1 MRAGTT
7 VWRTHYERE
16 AMRRFRGVGT
26 LAAIAVL
33 AVAMAA
39 CGRDPAASIQR
50 SPTSDP
56 TSTPSP
62 TAEAVMEE
70 ATVEVTATPR
80 PGAPTA
86 TRTPTSEPALQKP
99 LATAQS
105 DFFVTTDAPEALPT
119 PKPQV
124 DVLQEDEP
132 LFPFTITGSNGR
144 EVVFEQAPERIIAF
158 DTAAVEI
165 LLAMGEGH
173 RIVGTHAFVTNPPEA
188 RSIQTL
194 GDETPRGEG
203 EGDTPRVWD
212 RASSWGHP
220 LVVGTGGEVDPAREG
235 EITIVSLEPDLVYV
249 LFDTWISLDVLSL
262 NNIEKE
268 GRDKYKVL
276 FFKNKSYDFTRVVD
290 RMRLWGRIVGNPDAA
305 EALVRDFE
313 TRVAAIRATMEN
325 SGPGP
330 RVFLDVGNRW
340 TAGGNTLAGNVLKLL
355 KLQLAP
361 ANLIGYRQ
369 IGDDT
374 IAEQDPEIVL
384 TTDPQSF
391 MGNPEFSDI
400 SAVKN
405 NRVYEFA
412 DTRLR
417 VAGPRL
423 AGEIEDLA
431 RLVYPELFP

>member
-1 MRAGTT
+1 
-7 VWRTHYERE
+7 
-16 AMRRFRGVGT
+16 
-26 LAAIAVL
+26 
-33 AVAMAA
+33 
-39 CGRDPAASIQR
+39 
-50 SPTSDP
+50 
-56 TSTPSP
+56 
-62 TAEAVMEE
+62 
-70 ATVEVTATPR
+70 
-80 PGAPTA
+80 
-86 TRTPTSEPALQKP
+86 
-99 LATAQS
+99 
-105 DFFVTTDAPEALPT
+105 
-119 PKPQV
+119 
-124 DVLQEDEP
+124 
-132 LFPFTITGSNGR
+132 
-144 EVVFEQAPERIIAF
+144 
-158 DTAAVEI
+158 
-165 LLAMGEGH
+165 
-173 RIVGTHAFVTNPPEA
+173 
-188 RSIQTL
+188 
-194 GDETPRGEG
+194 
-203 EGDTPRVWD
+203 
-212 RASSWGHP
+212 
-220 LVVGTGGEVDPAREG
+220 
-235 EITIVSLEPDLVYV
+235 
-249 LFDTWISLDVLSL
+249 
-262 NNIEKE
+262 
-268 GRDKYKVL
+268 
-276 FFKNKSYDFTRVVD
+276 
-290 RMRLWGRIVGNPDAA
+290 MRLWGRIVGNPDAA